1 MKAVCDLEL
10 QNHVS
15 LSGLIL
21 VLNYMYFFG
30 WNSWDLVVDFEY
42 TPKSGGWGVPKQYC
56 INLKEH

>member
-1 MKAVCDLEL
+1 
-10 QNHVS
+10 VS

-42 TPKSGGWGVPKQYC
+42 TPKSGGWGVPKQYF